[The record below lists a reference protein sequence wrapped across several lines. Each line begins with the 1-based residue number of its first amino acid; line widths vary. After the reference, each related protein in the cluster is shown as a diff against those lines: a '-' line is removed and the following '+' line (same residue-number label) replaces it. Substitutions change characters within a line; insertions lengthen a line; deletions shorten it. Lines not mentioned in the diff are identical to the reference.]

1 LNTFIWNGNFQ
12 KEIHGNEWD
21 AEFYQ
26 HIRSRYIK
34 SDKIAIQDEYQ
45 GIISLRTRLSERWS
59 LQLNNTSNV
68 VADNR
73 VIDLGR
79 MAQHQV
85 LAGFEYM
92 PFSMSSVQALV
103 GYELNSQENERDRGF
118 SYKLGFDS
126 RNIQLEEFDVS
137 LQSYWNQSFLG
148 RRSPRTGG
156 MHFQFLRDFGGG
168 VEDSLIIDY
177 GVQRREFYSSLSL
190 AGQQV
195 LGVQHNIFQRDARV
209 LEVANQIKY
218 HLNQDFSLN
227 VVGGISNTNID
238 RGYRFI
244 DPTSVILDT
253 RIQEIQFYGNISLQW
268 NIFDWLESYGKLSYT
283 EREERHSVSNR
294 MTVTDTV
301 FRKQQA
307 SANRLENAAQR
318 TMWTLGLMSKPT
330 DYDRISLTSS
340 AGILQYD
347 TPDSTNTDDRDELLV
362 TTGIEYIHVFSNQ
375 LKLSIVCDL
384 TLFHMV
390 YIHRD
395 QSANNNW
402 NRVIRFSPSIEYTPT
417 SWLRMVTRTEVLA
430 NYTVSDYEEQVA
442 SIKSFSYRQA
452 MWSDS
457 TSLQLTDKILCNF
470 SGSLR
475 IFERGTLR
483 WKEFIEKPEDYF
495 VEKAFWPEL
504 IWTSDYGLK
513 VGIGYRY
520 FSQDRYRFQDSKK
533 HFNQGIEAVG
543 PTVVIEWIGLG
554 KERMRINGWLE
565 EQKRNQK
572 TIATISNLSIQVEFI
587 L

>member
-1 LNTFIWNGNFQ
+1 MNTFIWNGNFQ

-34 SDKIAIQDEYQ
+34 TDKIAIQDEYQ

-137 LQSYWNQSFLG
+137 LQSSWNQSFLG

-190 AGQQV
+190 AGQQM

-375 LKLSIVCDL
+375 LKLSIVGDL

-417 SWLRMVTRTEVLA
+417 PWLRTVTRTEVLA